1 VTAKIERVTVTT
13 FRSVSKSFVDSCGH
27 RHPGPARETTEAL
40 LTVTDS
46 DGAVG
51 YCLAQPDH
59 LRQPVLDGHIRPVL
73 AGQDSLRTGRLWQAL
88 ARRQRGAH
96 GGLTDRAIGYVDQ
109 ALWDLLGRRL
119 GVPVWK
125 LLGGARDRL
134 PAYASTM
141 CGDEIPGGLAT
152 PGDYAAFAV
161 RLTERGYR
169 AIKLHTWMPPV
180 SFAPDVSADIAA
192 CSAVRSAVGPDV
204 ALMLDAN
211 HWYSR
216 MDALR
221 LGLALDELG
230 FTWYEEPMTEAS
242 VQSYRWLAGQIQTPL
257 LGPEIA
263 WGSYHARAEWAATGA
278 CDILRAGV
286 DDVGGITPTVKAIH
300 LAEAF
305 NMDCEIHGT
314 GSGNLAVLG
323 ATTSGRWYER
333 GLLHPMSDYDEPP
346 PHLRSRIDSM
356 DADGFVTLPEA
367 PGLGDDLDHDY
378 IHDHACASW

>member
-1 VTAKIERVTVTT
+1 MSAKIERVSVTT
-13 FRSVSKSFVDSCGH
+13 FRSVSKSFRDSCGH
-27 RHPGPARETTEAL
+27 RHPGPARETREAL
-40 LTVTDS
+40 LTITDT
-46 DGAVG
+46 DGAAG
-51 YCLAQPDH
+51 YCLAQPDQ
-59 LRQPVLDGHIRPVL
+59 LREAVIDGHVRPVL
-73 AGQDSLRTGRLWQAL
+73 TGQDSLGRARLWQAL

-109 ALWDLLGRRL
+109 ALWDLAGRRL

-152 PGDYAAFAV
+152 PEDYATFAIS
-161 RLTERGYR
+161 LIERGYR

-180 SFAPDVSADIAA
+180 SFAPDVAADIAA
-192 CSAVRSAVGPDV
+192 CAAVRSAVGPDV

-221 LGLALDELG
+221 LGRALDELG

-242 VQSYRWLAGQIQTPL
+242 VQSYRWLAAQIETPL

-263 WGSYHARAEWAATGA
+263 WGSYHARAEWAVAGA

-286 DDVGGITPTVKAIH
+286 DDVGGITPAIKAVH

-314 GSGNLAVLG
+314 GSGNLALLG

-333 GLLHPMSDYDEPP
+333 GLLHPMSDYEEMP
-346 PHLRSRIDSM
+346 PHLRSAIDPM
-356 DADGFVTLPEA
+356 DAEGFVALPEA
-367 PGLGDDLDHDY
+367 PGLGEDLDHGY
-378 IHDHACASW
+378 IRAHTLASW